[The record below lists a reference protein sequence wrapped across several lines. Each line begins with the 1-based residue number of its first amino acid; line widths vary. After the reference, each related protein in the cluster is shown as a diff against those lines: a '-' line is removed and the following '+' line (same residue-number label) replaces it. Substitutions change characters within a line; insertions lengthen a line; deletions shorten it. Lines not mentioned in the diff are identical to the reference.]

1 VNRLLVVMLVAGCS
15 GDPSGGSL
23 DGKVIFS
30 SMCATCHGPT
40 GKPEAAMVARLHVRD
55 LTDPAVRARLTP
67 ASVEHQVREGSENKL
82 MPSFDAVLKDAQIKA
97 VAAWVTNPA
106 FTGSR

>member
-1 VNRLLVVMLVAGCS
+1 MKRLLVIVLVAGCS
-15 GDPSGGSL
+15 GDPSGGSV

-40 GKPEAAMVARLHVRD
+40 GKPEAAMVERLGVRD

-67 ASVEHQVREGSENKL
+67 ASVEHQVRAGSDNKL
-82 MPSFDAVLKDAQIKA
+82 MPAFEGALKDEQIKA
-97 VAAWVTNPA
+97 VAAWVTSPA
-106 FTGSR
+106 FIAK